1 MKKLLQVLSATVVGT
16 GMMVGVAAADQ
27 TCRIDT
33 TGPSS
38 VNVCTNTSNQ
48 TVTATCTNNIFV
60 GSTNNQN
67 ASSGSGNVSGNTT
80 GGSAVTGSAV
90 NQNNQV
96 VQIGAACDSATGN
109 AVATVSAPAGG
120 SGAGAAAAAPAGGK
134 GAGAAAATSPAAA
147 ASVKALPHTG
157 SNTLVNTTVAGI
169 TGIGA
174 VLAVS
179 QLGSLVYRRLAL
191 K

>member
-1 MKKLLQVLSATVVGT
+1 MGA

-27 TCRIDT
+27 TCTIDT
-33 TGPSS
+33 TGPNS

-48 TVTATCTNNIFV
+48 TVTATCENNIFV
-60 GSTNNQN
+60 GSVNDQN
-67 ASSGSGNVSGNTT
+67 SNSGDGSVGGNTT
-80 GGSAVTGSAV
+80 GGGAVTGSAV

-96 VQIGAACDSATGN
+96 VQIGAACDAATGN
-109 AVATVSAPAGG
+109 AVVAAASAPATPAVAGG
-120 SGAGAAAAAPAGGK
+120 GLGAGATTPAAAAAP
-134 GAGAAAATSPAAA
+134 
-147 ASVKALPHTG
+147 VKALPHTG
-157 SNTLVNTTVAGI
+157 SNAVVNATVASVA
-169 TGIGA
+169 GIGA